1 MNNNYQITNIKVKK
15 NNIYRVKIYINNEF
29 FAEID
34 SSIIND
40 LDLYISKTVSQNILD
55 IIQQKCKLSE
65 AKNEAIRFLSYR
77 PRSKWEV
84 KKKLRDKKYQ
94 LNTINDVINWL
105 KYENL
110 IDDREFSIQWI
121 KYQINK
127 KPAGKIKLR
136 NELYK
141 KGVKR
146 EIIDNVINSFFEQD
160 ECELSLAYKLIRKK
174 RNSLQA
180 KNIEIEPQKIINLL
194 RSQGF
199 SNPIIQQVY
208 NEFIN
213 GENTEP

>member
-1 MNNNYQITNIKVKK
+1 MNSS
-15 NNIYRVKIYINNEF
+15 
-29 FAEID
+29 EID
-34 SSIIND
+34 SSIISD
-40 LDLYISKTVSQNILD
+40 LDLYIGKTVSQKILD
-55 IIQQKCKLSE
+55 IIQQKSKLLE
-65 AKNEAIRFLSYR
+65 AKNKAIRFLSYR
-77 PRSKWEV
+77 PRTECEV
-84 KKKLRDKKYQ
+84 ENKLRDNKYQ
-94 LNTINDVINWL
+94 LNIINDVINWL

-110 IDDREFSIQWI
+110 IDDREFSILWI

-174 RNSLQA
+174 RSSLQA
-180 KNIEIEPQKIINLL
+180 KNIKLEPQKIINLL
-194 RSQGF
+194 RNQGF

-213 GENTEP
+213 GENAET

>member
-180 KNIEIEPQKIINLL
+180 KNIKIEPQKIINLL